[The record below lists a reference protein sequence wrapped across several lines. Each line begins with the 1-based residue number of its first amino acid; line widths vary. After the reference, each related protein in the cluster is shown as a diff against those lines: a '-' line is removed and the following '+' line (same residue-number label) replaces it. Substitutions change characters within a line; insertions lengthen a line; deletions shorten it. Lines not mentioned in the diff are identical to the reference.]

1 MQFEDYQRLASVT
14 AIYPNKGNNLY
25 YPALGLG
32 ESGEVQNKV
41 KKVMRDHNGIVS
53 EEYRKEISK
62 ELGDILWYWFGL
74 TKNLKIDY
82 TRIWNQ
88 IYNEQVALD
97 THKTGGTEILQL
109 VASAGRITEHLKK
122 SIRDDGGKITPERLE
137 KIEQKLAETLELIFV
152 FCQSLNV
159 KPYEVLQKNYDKLF
173 ARNEAGTL
181 QGEGDGVTKEERT

>member
-62 ELGDILWYWFGL
+62 ELGDILWYIAAMCEELG
-74 TKNLKIDY
+74 IDMDD
-82 TRIWNQ
+82 
-88 IYNEQVALD
+88 VAQD
-97 THKTGGTEILQL
+97 NI
-109 VASAGRITEHLKK
+109 
-122 SIRDDGGKITPERLE
+122 
-137 KIEQKLAETLELIFV
+137 
-152 FCQSLNV
+152 
-159 KPYEVLQKNYDKLF
+159 DKLYK
-173 ARNEAGTL
+173 RMRENKL
-181 QGEGDGVTKEERT
+181 KGDGDNR